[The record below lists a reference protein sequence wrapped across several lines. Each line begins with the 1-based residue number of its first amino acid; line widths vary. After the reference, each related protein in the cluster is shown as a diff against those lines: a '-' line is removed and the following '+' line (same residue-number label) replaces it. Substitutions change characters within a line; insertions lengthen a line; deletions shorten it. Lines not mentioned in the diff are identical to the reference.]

1 MAVDRDLA
9 IISLFL
15 LLVTYIWMSVL
26 FFKARK
32 KSPENPVLLSLIFI
46 FLFFF
51 AGRIALGIFD
61 FYLTMLEFTR
71 FAEFLWWW
79 KVGMVVHNLSFV
91 TLCFVVEHQLFQG
104 RDRYVFFIGFITS
117 LVVMLLMPDLVGAEW
132 FSGLGFLFSL
142 FIPIGLLKMAIST
155 KGEIRRRVIYVF
167 TGFLLFMFAGLIV
180 GEIPILFLTSITSW
194 SRYVIH
200 IFSNG
205 GQILASLLFMRGYL

>member
-1 MAVDRDLA
+1 
-9 IISLFL
+9 
-15 LLVTYIWMSVL
+15 
-26 FFKARK
+26 
-32 KSPENPVLLSLIFI
+32 
-46 FLFFF
+46 
-51 AGRIALGIFD
+51 
-61 FYLTMLEFTR
+61 
-71 FAEFLWWW
+71 
-79 KVGMVVHNLSFV
+79 
-91 TLCFVVEHQLFQG
+91 
-104 RDRYVFFIGFITS
+104 
-117 LVVMLLMPDLVGAEW
+117 MLLMPDLVGAEW